1 MGCRA
6 SVPAIARRRGGLVPA
21 NADLVNRQRR
31 HEYGMQGN
39 DGGGPDRAAGWMDRV
54 AQMRL
59 GATGAQRQ
67 GELGAKGGSAPRGRL
82 GTKGRLSGRAGS
94 APRRAQRQGR
104 LGSKCRLSTGLAPKG
119 LSGRA
124 IPASGRTQRQG
135 GLSVRAGRRHWRAG
149 KRKIREAHVLVN
161 RGDGQARRTNRESDS
176 K

>member
-1 MGCRA
+1 
-6 SVPAIARRRGGLVPA
+6 VPA

-39 DGGGPDRAAGWMDRV
+39 DGVGPDRAAGWMDRV

-82 GTKGRLSGRAGS
+82 G
-94 APRRAQRQGR
+94 
-104 LGSKCRLSTGLAPKG
+104 SKCRLSTGLAPRG
-119 LSGRA
+119 LSGNA
-124 IPASGRTQRQG
+124 DSASGRARRQG